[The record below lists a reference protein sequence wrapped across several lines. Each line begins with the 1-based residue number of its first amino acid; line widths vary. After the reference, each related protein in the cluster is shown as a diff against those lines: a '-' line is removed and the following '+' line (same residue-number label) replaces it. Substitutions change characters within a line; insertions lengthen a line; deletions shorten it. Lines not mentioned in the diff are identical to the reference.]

1 MSVSRV
7 HPFFLCATAVLS
19 VALGADAQE
28 LVVTNRAGVR
38 MHVDQANTDPSLKIL
53 LPGQPVSDPGIE
65 VLFPEHVTARPH
77 GSAEAM
83 HLYLFRPGRQE
94 QRPRWR
100 LNGMSL
106 EYQMPLEGGT
116 LLMARATLEEDGV
129 RYHY

>member
-53 LPGQPVSDPGIE
+53 LPGQLASDPGIE
-65 VLFPEHVTARPH
+65 VLFPEHVTARPQ
-77 GSAEAM
+77 GGTEVQ
-83 HLYLFRPGRQE
+83 HLYLFRPGKQKL
-94 QRPRWR
+94 QPLWR
-100 LNGMSL
+100 LDGITL
-106 EYQMPLEGGT
+106 EYKMRLEGGIVLT
-116 LLMARATLEEDGV
+116 ARATLEEDGV
-129 RYHY
+129 R